1 MTVIIDK
8 TSDFGVLNTTTSSE
22 SVNKN
27 SGANK
32 QNRVNDPIGEF
43 SKVMVSDV
51 SKKSTSAND
60 GKKKSELNKPKLD
73 NPKLNKDTAGSE
85 STTESKNTPESKDTT
100 DSKDTTG
107 KKKGGFS
114 LNELHSLLTVFY
126 SEEKFK
132 INSRAHGYNLK
143 FIKELWSDNKV
154 NQLSELISESGDL
167 INDHIEATAEYYFSQ
182 MGSELL
188 GKRPDG
194 ELKNKLTGNGV
205 DKFKSKDEISL
216 YLRSKTNADEVI
228 KNINSESVLYK
239 DKTKL
244 FKSFSDEMN
253 KFPVLGDELGSLIAG
268 NREEITAELN
278 SLHEMAALQDEAKD
292 IVKDISDIFGSQRK
306 SDMNYSK
313 SLTILMG
320 KIADLRN
327 KLAQRKLENDRLIA
341 TIQQKTLQDKTD
353 ADGAEMAKKIK
364 KAERLQ
370 ALFKW
375 LGPLLIALMVIL
387 TALTGGLL
395 AKALAAVIVVVT
407 IISEIVK
414 AAGGP
419 DIMATIM
426 TPVTKLVEVVQK
438 FIKDMAMKIG
448 QKLGLPPAELKKLEE
463 KMEIIAMVL
472 AVVVVMAV
480 FAAAGAVAGKVI
492 GQVVSESVKE
502 ILRQVMVEVKRLLIS
517 MMLTSTVVNGINS
530 VTQAELNKD
539 VMKLNADID
548 LDQELLDK
556 LMELMEKI
564 MAAFSESQQDL
575 NKMKEQLGKIGKD
588 DFQRKK
594 AIIQS
599 GPLAV

>member
-1 MTVIIDK
+1 M
-8 TSDFGVLNTTTSSE
+8 
-22 SVNKN
+22 
-27 SGANK
+27 
-32 QNRVNDPIGEF
+32 
-43 SKVMVSDV
+43 
-51 SKKSTSAND
+51 
-60 GKKKSELNKPKLD
+60 
-73 NPKLNKDTAGSE
+73 
-85 STTESKNTPESKDTT
+85 
-100 DSKDTTG
+100 
-107 KKKGGFS
+107 
-114 LNELHSLLTVFY
+114 
-126 SEEKFK
+126 
-132 INSRAHGYNLK
+132 
-143 FIKELWSDNKV
+143 
-154 NQLSELISESGDL
+154 
-167 INDHIEATAEYYFSQ
+167 
-182 MGSELL
+182 
-188 GKRPDG
+188 
-194 ELKNKLTGNGV
+194 
-205 DKFKSKDEISL
+205 
-216 YLRSKTNADEVI
+216 ADI
-228 KNINSESVLYK
+228 
-239 DKTKL
+239 
-244 FKSFSDEMN
+244 
-253 KFPVLGDELGSLIAG
+253 
-268 NREEITAELN
+268 
-278 SLHEMAALQDEAKD
+278 QDDAKD
-292 IVKDISDIFGSQRK
+292 ILKDTVNLFSAQRK
-306 SDMNYSK
+306 SDTDFTNL
-313 SLTILMG
+313 LTILMG
-320 KIADLRN
+320 KIADLRD
-327 KLAQRKLENDRLIA
+327 KLAQHKLENDRLIA
-341 TIQQKTLQDKTD
+341 TAQQKTLQDKTD
-353 ADGAEMAKKIK
+353 ADGAEMAEKIK

-370 ALFKW
+370 AIFKW
-375 LGPLLIALMVIL
+375 LGPLLIALMAVL

-395 AKALAAVIVVVT
+395 AKALVAVVVIVT

-414 AAGGP
+414 ATGGP
-419 DIMATIM
+419 DIMAKIM

>member
-8 TSDFGVLNTTTSSE
+8 PSGFSVLNTTISGE

-27 SGANK
+27 SGENK
-32 QNRVNDPIGEF
+32 KNSVNDPVGEF
-43 SKVMVSDV
+43 SNGMVSDV

-73 NPKLNKDTAGSE
+73 KTKLNKDTAGSE
-85 STTESKNTPESKDTT
+85 STTGSKNTPESKGNT

-114 LNELHSLLTVFY
+114 LNELHSLLTDFY

-143 FIKELWSDNKV
+143 FIRELWSDNKV

-182 MGSELL
+182 MDSEQL
-188 GKRPDG
+188 GKMPDG

-228 KNINSESVLYK
+228 KNVNSESVFYK

-244 FKSFSDEMN
+244 FKAFSDEMN
-253 KFPVLGDELGSLIAG
+253 KFPVLDDELGSLITG

-278 SLHEMAALQDEAKD
+278 LLHEMAALQDEAKD
-292 IVKDISDIFGSQRK
+292 IMKDIYDIFGSQRK

-313 SLTILMG
+313 SLTTLMG

-341 TIQQKTLQDKTD
+341 TAQQKTLQDKTD

-370 ALFKW
+370 AIFKW

-502 ILRQVMVEVKRLLIS
+502 ILKQVMAEVKRLLIS
-517 MMLTSTVVNGINS
+517 MMLTSTVVNGVNS

-556 LMELMEKI
+556 LMALMEKI

>member
-1 MTVIIDK
+1 
-8 TSDFGVLNTTTSSE
+8 
-22 SVNKN
+22 
-27 SGANK
+27 
-32 QNRVNDPIGEF
+32 
-43 SKVMVSDV
+43 
-51 SKKSTSAND
+51 
-60 GKKKSELNKPKLD
+60 
-73 NPKLNKDTAGSE
+73 
-85 STTESKNTPESKDTT
+85 
-100 DSKDTTG
+100 
-107 KKKGGFS
+107 
-114 LNELHSLLTVFY
+114 
-126 SEEKFK
+126 
-132 INSRAHGYNLK
+132 
-143 FIKELWSDNKV
+143 
-154 NQLSELISESGDL
+154 
-167 INDHIEATAEYYFSQ
+167 
-182 MGSELL
+182 
-188 GKRPDG
+188 
-194 ELKNKLTGNGV
+194 
-205 DKFKSKDEISL
+205 
-216 YLRSKTNADEVI
+216 
-228 KNINSESVLYK
+228 
-239 DKTKL
+239 
-244 FKSFSDEMN
+244 
-253 KFPVLGDELGSLIAG
+253 
-268 NREEITAELN
+268 
-278 SLHEMAALQDEAKD
+278 
-292 IVKDISDIFGSQRK
+292 
-306 SDMNYSK
+306 DMNYSK

-599 GPLAV
+599 

>member
-8 TSDFGVLNTTTSSE
+8 PSGFSVLNTTTSGE

-27 SGANK
+27 SGENK
-32 QNRVNDPIGEF
+32 KNSVNDPVGEF
-43 SKVMVSDV
+43 SKGMVSDV

-73 NPKLNKDTAGSE
+73 KPTLNKDTAGSE
-85 STTESKNTPESKDTT
+85 STTGSKNTPESKGNT

-114 LNELHSLLTVFY
+114 LNELHSLLTDFY

-143 FIKELWSDNKV
+143 FIRELWSDNKV

-182 MGSELL
+182 MDSEQL
-188 GKRPDG
+188 GKMPDG

-216 YLRSKTNADEVI
+216 YLISKTNADEVI
-228 KNINSESVLYK
+228 KNVNSESVFYK

-253 KFPVLGDELGSLIAG
+253 KFPVLDDELGSLITG

-278 SLHEMAALQDEAKD
+278 LLHEMAALQDEAKD
-292 IVKDISDIFGSQRK
+292 IMKDISDIFGSQRK

-313 SLTILMG
+313 SLTTLMG

-341 TIQQKTLQDKTD
+341 TAQQKTLQDKTD

-370 ALFKW
+370 AIFKW

-472 AVVVVMAV
+472 AVIVVMAV

-502 ILRQVMVEVKRLLIS
+502 ILKQVMAEVKRLLIS
-517 MMLTSTVVNGINS
+517 MMLTSTVVNGVNS
-530 VTQAELNKD
+530 VTQTELNKD

-556 LMELMEKI
+556 LMALMEKI

>member
-1 MTVIIDK
+1 M
-8 TSDFGVLNTTTSSE
+8 L
-22 SVNKN
+22 
-27 SGANK
+27 
-32 QNRVNDPIGEF
+32 
-43 SKVMVSDV
+43 
-51 SKKSTSAND
+51 
-60 GKKKSELNKPKLD
+60 
-73 NPKLNKDTAGSE
+73 
-85 STTESKNTPESKDTT
+85 T
-100 DSKDTTG
+100 D
-107 KKKGGFS
+107 
-114 LNELHSLLTVFY
+114 FY

-182 MGSELL
+182 MGSEQL
-188 GKRPDG
+188 GKMPDG

-228 KNINSESVLYK
+228 KNINSESVFYK

-253 KFPVLGDELGSLIAG
+253 KFPVLDDELGSLITG

-278 SLHEMAALQDEAKD
+278 SLHEMATLQDEAKD
-292 IVKDISDIFGSQRK
+292 IMKDISDIFGSQRK

-313 SLTILMG
+313 SLTTLMG

-341 TIQQKTLQDKTD
+341 TAQQKTLQDKTD

-414 AAGGP
+414 ATGGP

-502 ILRQVMVEVKRLLIS
+502 VLKQVMVEVKRLLIS
-517 MMLTSTVVNGINS
+517 MMLTSTVVNGVNS

-556 LMELMEKI
+556 LMALMEKI

>member
-8 TSDFGVLNTTTSSE
+8 PSGFSVLNTTTSGE

-27 SGANK
+27 SGENK
-32 QNRVNDPIGEF
+32 KNSVNVPVGEF
-43 SKVMVSDV
+43 SNGMVSDV

-73 NPKLNKDTAGSE
+73 KTKLNKDTAGSE
-85 STTESKNTPESKDTT
+85 STTGSKNTPESKGNT

-114 LNELHSLLTVFY
+114 LNELHSLLTDFY

-143 FIKELWSDNKV
+143 FIRELWSDNKV

-182 MGSELL
+182 MDSEQL
-188 GKRPDG
+188 GKMPDG

-228 KNINSESVLYK
+228 KNVNSESVFYK

-244 FKSFSDEMN
+244 FKAFSDEMN
-253 KFPVLGDELGSLIAG
+253 KFPVLDDELGSLITG

-278 SLHEMAALQDEAKD
+278 LLHEMAALQDEAKD
-292 IVKDISDIFGSQRK
+292 IMKDISDIFGSQRK

-313 SLTILMG
+313 SLTTLMG

-341 TIQQKTLQDKTD
+341 TAQQKTLQDKTD

-370 ALFKW
+370 AIFKW

-502 ILRQVMVEVKRLLIS
+502 ILKQVMAEVKRLLIS
-517 MMLTSTVVNGINS
+517 MMLTSTVVNGVNS
-530 VTQAELNKD
+530 VTQVELNKD

-556 LMELMEKI
+556 LMALMEKI